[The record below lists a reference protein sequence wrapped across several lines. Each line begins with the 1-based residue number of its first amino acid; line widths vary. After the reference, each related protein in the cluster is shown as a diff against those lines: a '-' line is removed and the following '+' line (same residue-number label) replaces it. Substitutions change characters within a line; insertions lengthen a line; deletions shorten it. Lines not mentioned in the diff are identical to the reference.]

1 MHPFEFD
8 LKNIFYFFSS
18 TGGVLGLFCG
28 VSILSVVE
36 AAVWAARILSSAVL
50 SGGNKKSGMKVHRMD
65 E

>member
-1 MHPFEFD
+1 MYIYFQ
-8 LKNIFYFFSS
+8 IFLL

-36 AAVWAARILSSAVL
+36 AAVWAARILSSAAL
-50 SGGNKKSGMKVHRMD
+50 GGGKAKGGAKVGTK

>member
-1 MHPFEFD
+1 MYIYFQ
-8 LKNIFYFFSS
+8 IFLL

-50 SGGNKKSGMKVHRMD
+50 RGGNKKSGMKVHRMD
-65 E
+65 G